1 MAFSKGNDCQVEFVE
16 IIVRLSLSKP
26 DIIKVHSFIIRLRRA
41 QADTPYLME
50 YYWKASL
57 TKRHWGEIYFSFNKK

>member
-26 DIIKVHSFIIRLRRA
+26 DIIKVHSFFICLRQA

-57 TKRHWGEIYFSFNKK
+57 TKRHWIIIRLIPSK